1 MWRVLLSL
9 ILVAV
14 LLGTIGTLVYK
25 TYQVSARNERIT
37 KEIERLKSERDALH
51 QESATLADV
60 LAQVNTPEYTDKLA
74 KEAFGKG
81 RSDELLAIYQTP
93 SKEVPPPPSAEVD
106 WEDTTPLGNVQAWWS
121 QIFFNRN
128 TQ

>member
-1 MWRVLLSL
+1 MWRVLLG
-9 ILVAV
+9 ILVV
-14 LLGTIGTLVYK
+14 VLLLGTIGTLVYK

-37 KEIERLKSERDALH
+37 REIDRLKSERDTLH
-51 QESATLADV
+51 QESTTLADV

-93 SKEVPPPPSAEVD
+93 TKDAAPPPPAEVD

>member
-1 MWRVLLSL
+1 MWRVLLGV
-9 ILVAV
+9 LVVVV
-14 LLGTIGTLVYK
+14 LLGTTSTLVYK

-37 KEIERLKSERDALH
+37 QEIERLKSERDALH

-93 SKEVPPPPSAEVD
+93 SKDIVPPPLAEVD